1 MPAKEVV
8 EMMTNQDVLNLTNTM
23 PVIWFTA
30 YTVLMLGTIALSTSL
45 KGLGLGGNYYYAAPG
60 TVATIALTSALLVAS
75 TMQTSLSTKTI
86 KDEMLKQARILGF
99 VAARNMEFCMAGFV
113 LDAVTFATKI
123 ASTETLLNK
132 AIGMLDVLEPAIIF
146 LLVKCMQ
153 QAFLPAIL
161 RVTDPNTANEKG
173 EDTALF
179 TAETGFYTKIGK
191 VLLNL
196 ALTKLMTPY
205 LMRVYE
211 IVKARYFG

>member
-1 MPAKEVV
+1 
-8 EMMTNQDVLNLTNTM
+8 
-23 PVIWFTA
+23 
-30 YTVLMLGTIALSTSL
+30 
-45 KGLGLGGNYYYAAPG
+45 
-60 TVATIALTSALLVAS
+60 
-75 TMQTSLSTKTI
+75 
-86 KDEMLKQARILGF
+86 
-99 VAARNMEFCMAGFV
+99 
-113 LDAVTFATKI
+113 
-123 ASTETLLNK
+123 
-132 AIGMLDVLEPAIIF
+132 
-146 LLVKCMQ
+146 
-153 QAFLPAIL
+153 L